1 MPGCSYS
8 LSSSLLVLFLF
19 GKLKMA
25 YVIFFLALFIQA
37 LGGFGGGLF
46 AVPLLT
52 MFYEPRFIVPSFA
65 IIVCL
70 SNLIILYEVRAKV
83 RWEKISIIIIGSF
96 ISLPVGVFTLKYIN
110 QDIIRLLISI
120 VTFVLGILFLFGF
133 KPKIR
138 ETRTTFF
145 TAGII
150 SGFLSGTAAMGGPPL
165 IFLMMALGFK
175 KDTFRAVLIGF
186 FVLNGVI
193 GNSLYFIN
201 GLFNPLNLKIVLLG
215 ILPSLAGAVLGIR
228 VKNTLPEEKFA
239 RVTVILVVLIGII
252 GTARAVS
259 LLSG

>member
-1 MPGCSYS
+1 
-8 LSSSLLVLFLF
+8 
-19 GKLKMA
+19 
-25 YVIFFLALFIQA
+25 
-37 LGGFGGGLF
+37 
-46 AVPLLT
+46 
-52 MFYEPRFIVPSFA
+52 
-65 IIVCL
+65 
-70 SNLIILYEVRAKV
+70 
-83 RWEKISIIIIGSF
+83 
-96 ISLPVGVFTLKYIN
+96 
-110 QDIIRLLISI
+110 
-120 VTFVLGILFLFGF
+120 
-133 KPKIR
+133 
-138 ETRTTFF
+138 
-145 TAGII
+145 
-150 SGFLSGTAAMGGPPL
+150 MGGPPL